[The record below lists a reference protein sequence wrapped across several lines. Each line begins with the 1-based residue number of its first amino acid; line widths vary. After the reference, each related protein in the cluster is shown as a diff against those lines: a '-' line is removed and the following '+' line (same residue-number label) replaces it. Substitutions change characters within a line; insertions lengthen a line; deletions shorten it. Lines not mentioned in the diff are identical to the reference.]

1 MELWIIVLDEMCL
14 SNQRCDKVDDLAREP
29 NEIILF
35 FYLFSS
41 ALTVATDLIL
51 TRCITYM

>member
-35 FYLFSS
+35 FIYLV
-41 ALTVATDLIL
+41 LL
-51 TRCITYM
+51 